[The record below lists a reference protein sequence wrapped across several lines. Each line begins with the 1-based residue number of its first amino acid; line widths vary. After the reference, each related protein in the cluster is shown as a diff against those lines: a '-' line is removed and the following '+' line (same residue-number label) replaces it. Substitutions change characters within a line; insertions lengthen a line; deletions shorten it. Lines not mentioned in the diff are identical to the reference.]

1 MKTITKLLVLV
12 SFLNVSFSEAQDCD
26 CKSNFNW
33 LKKAFEENEAGFW
46 YAVEIKGK
54 LAYEKHNQVLKI
66 RAQNIKDRLSCL
78 QVLNEVY

>member
-33 LKKAFEENEAGFW
+33 LKKAFEENEAGF
-46 YAVEIKGK
+46 
-54 LAYEKHNQVLKI
+54 
-66 RAQNIKDRLSCL
+66 
-78 QVLNEVY
+78 